1 MFSVF
6 KHPYLFVFLISFAS
20 YGLAGEK
27 ITEPVLNWYPNSML
41 SKEQVSNN
49 YTFCHGQYIP
59 EEITPLNTEDIEAT
73 ANYSEI
79 HLNKQVK
86 LFGEVVFFQKDR
98 VLYSDEAI
106 WNMETLEGEFKG
118 NTRLMNPDIVIEANK
133 AGIKQFRE
141 GGKTGIKD
149 ISLSKAQYSFPE
161 QHLRGE
167 ADDIQIPNK
176 NLMLFDNNTL
186 TYCEPGNN
194 DWDLRSS
201 EVEIDYE
208 DGVARTWHTRLRV
221 REVPIFYLPYYS
233 FPIDDRRIT
242 GFLSP
247 EITFNESL
255 EVVDV
260 QQPFYLNLY
269 ANLDATITAHYIKEQ
284 GLLWESELRH
294 KTKLFGDGQLD
305 YNHMGQNKYN
315 SKERWFF
322 RYQQYG
328 SMLPNLTHSIDYN
341 QVSDNL
347 YFKDMNPLKQTNRDS
362 YLPQKA
368 QLDYKKSDWQAL
380 LLVEKFQTIND
391 NIALSDRPYFRLPQ
405 AKLTY
410 TPVAYNNIQFQH
422 IIETTY
428 FTRDQEKQLSTG
440 IQTLKGLDALESKRL
455 LLDSSVAYPLKRTY
469 GFLTPK
475 LTLRYR
481 AYNLDR
487 MDLDYK
493 KTFGNQETTQQF
505 FTPKFTL
512 DSGLFFERDISSLN
526 MTQTLEPRVMWAYSP
541 KIDEQFLIPTFDT
554 SNQAMTYA
562 SIFSGD
568 RFNGGDRLADL
579 NQISLGVSS
588 AFLNSSGRE
597 EWRFNLG
604 QIQYLRDREI
614 QLKGQ
619 SISAFDKRPQ
629 SNLLGEAQW
638 SPTANWKIYSHLDYD
653 PFIGI
658 LAQQRYGINYEN
670 QRNQMLNLSLN
681 RVREYSSNEDSYNKK
696 TYQLDI
702 STFWAITDSWAIFA
716 RQLRDLREYKKSE
729 FQPVN
734 SVLEAMLGLEYQNCC
749 WKIQALYKESS
760 PVKRLGGEEFSTDK
774 EVYYLLNFQF
784 KGLGTIG
791 SSINS
796 LLDKTINGYTRRR
809 YHDY

>member
-1 MFSVF
+1 
-6 KHPYLFVFLISFAS
+6 
-20 YGLAGEK
+20 
-27 ITEPVLNWYPNSML
+27 ML

-86 LFGEVVFFQKDR
+86 LFGDVMFFQKDR
-98 VLYSDEAI
+98 VLYSDEAV
-106 WNMETLEGEFKG
+106 WNMQALEGEFKG
-118 NTRLMNPDIVIEANK
+118 NTRLVNPDIVVEAKK

-141 GGKTGIKD
+141 SGQTGIKD
-149 ISLSKAQYSFPE
+149 ISFSKAQYSFPE

-208 DGVARTWHTRLRV
+208 DGVARTWHTRLRL
-221 REVPIFYLPYYS
+221 REVPVFYLPYFS

-247 EITFNESL
+247 EITFNESFD
-255 EVVDV
+255 VVDV

-269 ANLDATITAHYIKEQ
+269 ANLDATITAHFIKDQ

-305 YNHMGQNKYN
+305 YNHMGENEHN
-315 SKERWFF
+315 AEERWLFS
-322 RYQQYG
+322 YQQRG
-328 SMLPNLTHSIDYN
+328 SMLPNLTHSIDYG

-347 YFKDMNPLKQTNRDS
+347 YFKDMNPLEQTNRDS
-362 YLPQKA
+362 YLPQRA
-368 QLDYKKSDWQAL
+368 QLDYQKSHWQAL
-380 LLVEKFQTIND
+380 LLVEQFQTINE
-391 NIALSDRPYFRLPQ
+391 NVALGSRPYFRLPQ
-405 AKLTY
+405 LRLSY
-410 TPVAYNNIQFQH
+410 TPVAYNRFQFQQ

-428 FTRDQEKQLSTG
+428 FTRDAEKLLSNG
-440 IQTLKGLDALESKRL
+440 RQTLKGLAAIDGKRL
-455 LLDSSVAYPLKRTY
+455 LLDSSIAYPLKASY
-469 GFLTPK
+469 GFLVPK
-475 LTLRYR
+475 TTLRYR
-481 AYNLDR
+481 AYALGR
-487 MDLDYK
+487 MDKDYQN
-493 KTFGNQETTQQF
+493 TFGEQDTTQELF
-505 FTPKFTL
+505 APKFTL
-512 DSGLFFERDISSLN
+512 DSGLFFERSLSIFN
-526 MTQTLEPRVMWAYSP
+526 NTMTQTLEPRAMWAYSP
-541 KIDEQFLIPTFDT
+541 KTENQFLIPTFDT
-554 SNQAMTYA
+554 SNQALTYA

-579 NQISLGVSS
+579 NQISLGISS
-588 AFLNSSGRE
+588 AFLNASGRE
-597 EWRFNLG
+597 TWRFNLG

-614 QLKGQ
+614 QLNGKN
-619 SISAFDKRPQ
+619 ITRLDRRTQ
-629 SNLLGEAQW
+629 SNLLGEIEWRPSAH
-638 SPTANWKIYSHLDYD
+638 WKIFTHLDYD
-653 PFIGI
+653 PYLDV

-670 QRNQMLNLSLN
+670 KRNQIFNLSLN
-681 RVREYSSNEDSYNKK
+681 RIKAYADKQN
-696 TYQLDI
+696 TYTENTHQLDV

-716 RQLRDLREYKKSE
+716 RQLKDLRVYKKTE
-729 FQPVN
+729 VQPVN

-784 KGLGTIG
+784 KGLGTVG
-791 SSINS
+791 SSINT